1 MKLTIIALQIVLVTI
16 WLGPYQQDSTK
27 ATNTALENKPS
38 VRTDYI
44 ITTVKADENKKNI
57 QPSVLI
63 KPAAKSTNM
72 YPVSGF
78 LGALL
83 FESFFLMPLKT
94 EEES

>member
-16 WLGPYQQDSTK
+16 WLDPYQQDSTK
-27 ATNTALENKPS
+27 ATNTAGENKPS
-38 VRTDYI
+38 VGTDYI
-44 ITTVKADENKKNI
+44 ITTVKANENKKPI
-57 QPSVLI
+57 QPSVSV

-83 FESFFLMPLKT
+83 FDSFFLMPLKT

>member
-1 MKLTIIALQIVLVTI
+1 
-16 WLGPYQQDSTK
+16 
-27 ATNTALENKPS
+27 
-38 VRTDYI
+38 
-44 ITTVKADENKKNI
+44 
-57 QPSVLI
+57 LI